1 MVQREFWVF
10 TRATMAQLKIN
21 RDVLEKARER
31 SVLTEPERSRIESLL
46 KHEGKGAIPTPV
58 SELPV
63 PLLRALLDD
72 TRLSANQRA
81 VICMHLFGMTGRT
94 ESWDLVYDTQVSSA
108 TEFGSTFVALGQKS
122 ANCEMFLNGRWYPVI
137 VVVEFIKDTGHTSK
151 GVLLKARLSLCEI
164 THFVMHYVYPEIFLD
179 EAGVRRDRTVIE
191 VLAHFGFRRMQ
202 ARPGEFNLKLL
213 RAERASREVGQLV
226 LVRGPVLR
234 ASKFL
239 WMRQLESQAMG
250 RPEMP
255 RKAVVDP
262 ELEVCEEERSYYGM
276 QSPEPPSRLPFVRIF
291 SMDAKSYVYADV
303 DDVVPYAF
311 DTAALSRLHLPR
323 AMLAVLDRVFRTPL
337 EEMFGDIIQGKH
349 GGLVVLASGKPG
361 VGKTLTAEVYAE
373 TTERPLYVLELGELG
388 TDVAQVEENLN
399 RVFSRVA
406 RWNAVL
412 QFDECEIFL
421 TERGEDLERS
431 AIVGI
436 FLRLLDYY
444 RGILFLTTNRAEV
457 LDHAVLSRVML
468 RLDYPDLD
476 RPARANIWRTMFESA
491 GLTLLDGS
499 LEELAE
505 KEING
510 RQIRNLSRL
519 AKVLHPAGRVTLAE
533 MREVLR
539 YGCN

>member
-1 MVQREFWVF
+1 
-10 TRATMAQLKIN
+10 MAQLKIS
-21 RDVLEKARER
+21 RDVLEQARER
-31 SVLTEPERSRIESLL
+31 SVLTDTERGRIEALL
-46 KHEGKGAIPTPV
+46 KREGKGSIPTAV
-58 SELPV
+58 SDLPA

-81 VICMHLFGMTGRT
+81 VICMHLFGMTGRV
-94 ESWDLVYDTQVSSA
+94 ESWDAVYDTKVSSA
-108 TEFGSTFVALGQKS
+108 TEFGSTFVAQGQK
-122 ANCEMFLNGRWYPVI
+122 APNCEIFLNGRWYPVI
-137 VVVEFIKDTGHTSK
+137 VAVEFVKDAGHTSK
-151 GVLLKARLSLCEI
+151 GVLLKVRLSLCEI
-164 THFVMHYVYPEIFLD
+164 THYVIHYIYPEIFLD
-179 EAGVRRDRTVIE
+179 EAGVRRDRTVLE
-191 VLAHFGFRRMQ
+191 VLAHFGFRRLQ

-213 RAERASREVGQLV
+213 RAERATREVGQLV
-226 LVRGPVLR
+226 VVRGPVLR

-239 WMRQLESQAMG
+239 WMRQLESQALG

-262 ELEVCEEERSYYGM
+262 ELEVCEEERSYYGA

-291 SMDAKSYVYADV
+291 SLDIKDYVYADV
-303 DDVVPYAF
+303 DDVAAYDF
-311 DTAALSRLHLPR
+311 DTTALSRLHLPR
-323 AMLAVLDRVFRTPL
+323 AMLTVLDRVFRTPL
-337 EEMFGDIIQGKH
+337 EEMFGDVIQGKH

-373 TTERPLYVLELGELG
+373 TTQRPLYVLELGELG
-388 TDVAQVEENLN
+388 TNVSQVEENLN
-399 RVFSRVA
+399 RVFTRVA

-476 RPARANIWRTMFESA
+476 RPARANIWRTMFAAA
-491 GLTLLDGS
+491 GLTLLDGT
-499 LEELAE
+499 LDELAE

-519 AKVLHPAGRVTLAE
+519 AKILHPTGRVTLVE
-533 MREVLR
+533 MRDVLR